1 MEHLALVVGVQN
13 PVVGAKIE
21 LSGVGNFLVV
31 PDLNLGSVGPVFDYR
46 TEVDVV
52 VDSIVVK
59 LFFLDLVNRVSEC
72 LIDPVKDVKHFHA
85 HYQQLVIWH
94 SSRYNVHSQ

>member
-1 MEHLALVVGVQN
+1 MGVQN

-52 VDSIVVK
+52 VDSIVVE
-59 LFFLDLVNRVSEC
+59 FFLFNLVNRVSER
-72 LIDPVKDVKHFHA
+72 LINPEENIEHTHTHD
-85 HYQQLVIWH
+85 Y
-94 SSRYNVHSQ
+94 

>member
-1 MEHLALVVGVQN
+1 M
-13 PVVGAKIE
+13 VGAKIE

-72 LIDPVKDVKHFHA
+72 LIDPVKDVKHFNA
-85 HYQQLVIWH
+85 YYQQLVIWH
-94 SSRYNVHSQ
+94 TSCYNIHSQ